1 MYKISL
7 GNEFNRLIINHSK
20 IDSCLYQDDA
30 QVVHRLI
37 SFIENNVPIVEQKV
51 KGINYQVMLM
61 HDTEGQHE

>member
-7 GNEFNRLIINHSK
+7 GNDHSRLIINYNK

-30 QVVHRLI
+30 QIVHRLI
-37 SFIENNVPIVEQKV
+37 SFIQNNIPIVEQKV